1 MNMMLLEAIEQE
13 RMAFLCELYTR
24 SAGDSGH
31 GVPYEELIDALG
43 FGEAVTKRLQG
54 ALHQEGLVELTIVP
68 PMTHVSRPVA
78 DHEHRHRRHQTI
90 GMTHQGVREA
100 KHSASATIS
109 GLCPNHHDLACAR
122 HRNTVIIC
130 GVPRTHGMDGMEGK
144 DHASRR
150 S

>member
-1 MNMMLLEAIEQE
+1 MMLLEAIEQE

-90 GMTHQGVREA
+90 GMTPQGVRLMEDIFA
-100 KHSASATIS
+100 KLNTAPPRQSAASDPTTTI
-109 GLCPNHHDLACAR
+109 
-122 HRNTVIIC
+122 
-130 GVPRTHGMDGMEGK
+130 
-144 DHASRR
+144 
-150 S
+150 

>member
-78 DHEHRHRRHQTI
+78 DHEHRHSCHQTI
-90 GMTHQGVREA
+90 GMTPQGVRLMEDIFA
-100 KHSASATIS
+100 KLNTAPPRQSAASDPTTTI
-109 GLCPNHHDLACAR
+109 
-122 HRNTVIIC
+122 
-130 GVPRTHGMDGMEGK
+130 
-144 DHASRR
+144 
-150 S
+150 